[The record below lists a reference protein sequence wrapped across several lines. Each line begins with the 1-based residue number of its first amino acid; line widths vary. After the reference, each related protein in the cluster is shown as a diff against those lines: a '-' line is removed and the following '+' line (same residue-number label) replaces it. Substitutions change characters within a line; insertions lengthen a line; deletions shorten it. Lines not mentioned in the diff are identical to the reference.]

1 MLLRASQKDG
11 ASWLMQGMI
20 ASKGIFY
27 LTADVRRA
35 LNGFAFSKSR
45 KNHSRLHASSIV
57 KRQMYSSN
65 F

>member
-1 MLLRASQKDG
+1 
-11 ASWLMQGMI
+11 MQGMM

-27 LTADVRRA
+27 LTEDVRRA
-35 LNGFAFSKSR
+35 LNGFAFSVPIKI
-45 KNHSRLHASSIV
+45 HSRLHASSIV